1 MRLVKYLVLAIIAI
15 ALVTVALANRE
26 PMTLKLLP
34 DEVAQ
39 LAGVNFDLSLPVFI
53 IILGTF
59 LAGLCFGFVW
69 EWLRE
74 AKHRAT
80 ARAERKERE
89 RLEQQVQKTDPNAKS
104 GDDVLAILDGT

>member
-1 MRLVKYLVLAIIAI
+1 MRLIKYVVLAVIAI
-15 ALVTVALANRE
+15 VLVTIALANRE
-26 PMTLKLLP
+26 AMTLRLLP
-34 DEVAQ
+34 DEMAR
-39 LAGVNFDLSLPVFI
+39 LAGINYDLSLPVFI
-53 IILGTF
+53 VILGTF

-80 ARAERKERE
+80 ARAEKKERE
-89 RLEQQVQKTDPNAKS
+89 RLEQQVQAGDPKAKS